1 MLTLKKWNQACDS
14 IPVRTVAS
22 SMVKLT
28 EFCVVSTHTHS
39 LIKVKLGMSY
49 FALIVSVTIWPFCS
63 GSEKLSVNGACTI
76 TTLYLQKYQRS
87 KLFNWQIDLNFTIEM
102 YDGQTKTSVFCCD
115 RPSTLA
121 ITNSI
126 NIHVRETGLK
136 YGISR
141 KIREIWQ
148 H

>member
-1 MLTLKKWNQACDS
+1 MPWKFTTDVDTEK
-14 IPVRTVAS
+14 
-22 SMVKLT
+22 VKSGMWQHT
-28 EFCVVSTHTHS
+28 STYSGLFHGKINRILCGLYHTHS
-39 LIKVKLGMSY
+39 PIKVKLGMLY

-87 KLFNWQIDLNFTIEM
+87 KLFNWQIDLNFTVEM

-115 RPSTLA
+115 RASTLA

-126 NIHVRETGLK
+126 NIHVRETGAE
-136 YGISR
+136 
-141 KIREIWQ
+141 IR
-148 H
+148 HLP